1 MGRLTRMGSEGAV
14 EECVHCYAGF
24 FLLLLFYFINCYA
37 ELSE

>member
-14 EECVHCYAGF
+14 EECVHCYAVFYFLF
-24 FLLLLFYFINCYA
+24 FFINCYA

>member
-24 FLLLLFYFINCYA
+24 FFIILFF
-37 ELSE
+37 L